1 MKNSNLLKLGILK
14 DTKNIRNKITMI
26 VGLLIILLII
36 SNILNLAGII
46 CILHRSKYTVYTPV
60 NNNKYSNIKVY
71 SLKIVC
77 KVNIK
82 DNDSKIIGINCD
94 RVLILYIKNIITTMK

>member
-1 MKNSNLLKLGILK
+1 M
-14 DTKNIRNKITMI
+14 
-26 VGLLIILLII
+26 
-36 SNILNLAGII
+36 
-46 CILHRSKYTVYTPV
+46 YTPV

>member
-1 MKNSNLLKLGILK
+1 MVSASNPIYPSKKGSFLWNPFIEWKSCV
-14 DTKNIRNKITMI
+14 NIQ
-26 VGLLIILLII
+26 
-36 SNILNLAGII
+36 
-46 CILHRSKYTVYTPV
+46 CIPPV